1 MYSYNGSLGC
11 THTFVEPG
19 SASACHGA
27 GKVMGHPAPSWMWGA
42 FGAMKAKNGF
52 ALFSGFVSAS
62 RTLGTMVAKSQFSET
77 CTLKHD

>member
-1 MYSYNGSLGC
+1 MRGA
-11 THTFVEPG
+11 FVEPG

-62 RTLGTMVAKSQFSET
+62 RTHGTEMFPITDVEYLYT
-77 CTLKHD
+77 V